1 MKLLREYVRDLLDAH
16 HAEGNPWEQ
25 VFQAIKANRLHG
37 APDPDINI
45 DFLAD
50 VMNKELDYDFDRH
63 AFVPTQYSTFE
74 DCYNDILKKKSPP
87 NEIYSA
93 ASKNFEK

>member
-1 MKLLREYVRDLLDAH
+1 MKFGLEDDNVDR
-16 HAEGNPWEQ
+16 
-25 VFQAIKANRLHG
+25 KK
-37 APDPDINI
+37 
-45 DFLAD
+45 
-50 VMNKELDYDFDRH
+50 KE
-63 AFVPTQYSTFE
+63 YSTFE